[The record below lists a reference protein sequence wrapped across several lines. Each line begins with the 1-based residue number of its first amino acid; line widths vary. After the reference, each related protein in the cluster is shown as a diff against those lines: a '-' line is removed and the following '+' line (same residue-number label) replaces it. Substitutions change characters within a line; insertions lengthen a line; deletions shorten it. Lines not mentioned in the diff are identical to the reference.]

1 MGRPRKT
8 LTPEQVEQVGK
19 LASVL
24 TLEQIADF
32 LEISD
37 STLRRRMSEDPTVLT
52 AYKKG
57 RARAGAAI
65 GGNIIQQA
73 RDGNITAAIFY
84 AKTQMG
90 WRETERREH
99 INIDLD
105 SLTDEELEALANGR
119 RPA

>member
-1 MGRPRKT
+1 VGRPRKT

-37 STLRRRMSEDPTVLT
+37 STLRRRMNEDKTVLT

-90 WRETERREH
+90 WRETQ
-99 INIDLD
+99 NIDATIRGDIVIDLVT
-105 SLTDEELEALANGR
+105 LPANGR
-119 RPA
+119 SED